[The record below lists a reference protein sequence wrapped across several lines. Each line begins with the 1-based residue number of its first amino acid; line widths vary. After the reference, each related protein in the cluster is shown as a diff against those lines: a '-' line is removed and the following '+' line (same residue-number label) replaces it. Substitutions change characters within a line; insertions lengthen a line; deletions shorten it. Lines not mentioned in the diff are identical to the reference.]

1 MNFWED
7 LIAQRQEAF
16 SNVDSAALRQRLLK
30 KQGKCCFWCQS
41 QMGSG
46 DRSLD
51 HVLPHSLGGPYVL
64 ANLVLAHQD
73 CNERRGSRFGDHLL
87 QRLPNSVLALAIENL
102 QTLRADAYEAT
113 SEKQAR
119 VLELRPEMETKL
131 WFLLVQRLAKKH
143 ESFMKDKEPALERHR
158 EIERQ
163 EQLNRNEKDF
173 QKLAAKLWKSKVG
186 RRIRRFEKE
195 ENLAARPIKKLVV
208 VRRPKKL

>member
-1 MNFWED
+1 M
-7 LIAQRQEAF
+7 
-16 SNVDSAALRQRLLK
+16 
-30 KQGKCCFWCQS
+30 
-41 QMGSG
+41 
-46 DRSLD
+46 
-51 HVLPHSLGGPYVL
+51 
-64 ANLVLAHQD
+64 
-73 CNERRGSRFGDHLL
+73 
-87 QRLPNSVLALAIENL
+87 
-102 QTLRADAYEAT
+102 RADAYEAT